1 VTGKFIENDSYRIDV
16 AGEGEATHLILK
28 LMIWPLDHSELVIG
42 PELELQLCD
51 VSRFIGLMR
60 ESNFKRMTWRGDAS
74 VLTVMRTDD
83 GLMLFKTRA
92 PGGSEISSSTKTFA
106 NVARMLADLKQV
118 RDVVENQLDSVS
130 VSLNRVADVQRQHG
144 LN

>member
-1 VTGKFIENDSYRIDV
+1 VTGEFTEKDSYRIGV

-28 LMIWPLDHSELVIG
+28 IMVWPLDHSELVIG

-60 ESNFKRMTWRGDAS
+60 ESNFKRATWRGDAS
-74 VLTVMRTDD
+74 VLTVMRLDD

-92 PGGSEISSSTKTFA
+92 PGGSETSSSTMTLPD
-106 NVARMLADLKQV
+106 VARMLADLKQA
-118 RDVVENQLDSVS
+118 RDAIEDQPDTMPVL
-130 VSLNRVADVQRQHG
+130 LNGATDVQRQHD